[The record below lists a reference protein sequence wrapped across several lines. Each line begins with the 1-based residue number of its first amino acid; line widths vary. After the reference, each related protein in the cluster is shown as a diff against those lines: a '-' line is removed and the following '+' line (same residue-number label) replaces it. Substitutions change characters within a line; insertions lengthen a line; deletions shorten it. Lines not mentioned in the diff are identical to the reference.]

1 MNKALKDFKHSL
13 ESGEHN
19 HADLVSSLIDRAEVI
34 GEIMPL
40 LGSNDDDELV

>member
-1 MNKALKDFKHSL
+1 VNKALKEFKKSL

-34 GEIMPL
+34 GEKMPL
-40 LGSNDDDELV
+40 IDADKDDEFV